1 MNYFSDVYL
10 ARLNRYG
17 DTLQGRIYGK
27 MENDFKVFRDKSLN
41 KVEVEFDGK
50 KYDSVLQSETVN
62 EKETIDY
69 LLTERPVHI
78 AAGTIFVVRQER
90 TGELQHW
97 MILLQEQY
105 QTMGYNKYKVI
116 LMERQVS
123 WIDGQIIHTS
133 WAHQMS
139 ATGNLNSRDRAIATN
154 FKISDNVAVDIPTKT
169 MQLIMPKNDNFG
181 RNSKFNLNDATWKVY
196 GYDKE
201 SLQNVM
207 AITLKE
213 TYTEDGELANL
224 EQLNGWTMTT
234 SMGEEIVSNTA
245 GSINQNVDFFPYYN
259 GAAAS
264 QQVEVSCSDKDLI
277 IEKVANNCYHLL
289 YGGEKTEFVLDA
301 HITGT
306 TLTLNIPVVI
316 AAAAEYISIVGPKKI
331 KVNEIVELDISS
343 NILDYDVEIESEKGC
358 FEIVSTAA
366 ASFKIKGTKIGQ
378 DNIVLTYNSE
388 SYKFPIEVLSFWM

>member
-69 LLTERPVHI
+69 LLTERSVHI
-78 AAGTIFVVRQER
+78 AAGTIFIVRQER

-154 FKISDNVAVDIPTKT
+154 FKISDNVAIDIPTKT

-234 SMGEEIVSNTA
+234 SMGEEIVSNTT
-245 GSINQNVDFFPYYN
+245 GGIDQNVDFFPYYN

-277 IEKVANNCYHLL
+277 IEKVANNCYHLS
-289 YGGEKTEFVLDA
+289 YSGEKTKFVLDA

-316 AAAAEYISIVGPKKI
+316 AAAAEYISIIGPKKI
-331 KVNEIVELDISS
+331 KVNEIIELDISS
-343 NILDYDVEIESEKGC
+343 NISDYDVEIESEKGC

-378 DNIVLTYNSE
+378 DNIVLIYNSK

>member
-1 MNYFSDVYL
+1 MNYFNDVYL

-17 DTLQGRIYGK
+17 DTLQDRIYGK

-50 KYDSVLQSETVN
+50 KYDSVLQSEIVN

-69 LLTERPVHI
+69 LLTERSVHI
-78 AAGTIFVVRQER
+78 AAGTIFTIYQNR

-123 WIDGQIIHTS
+123 WIDNSIIHTS

-154 FKISDNVAVDIPTKT
+154 FKISDNIAVDIPTKT

-181 RNSKFNLNDATWKVY
+181 RDSKFNLNDATWKVY

-213 TYTEDGELANL
+213 TYTEDGELANF
-224 EQLNGWTMTT
+224 EQLNGWTITT
-234 SMGEEIVSNTA
+234 SMGEEIVSDIA
-245 GSINQNVDFFPYYN
+245 GEIDQNIDFFPYYN
-259 GAAAS
+259 GAISS
-264 QQVEVSCSDKDLI
+264 QQIEIYCDDKDLS
-277 IEKVANNCYHLL
+277 IEKIADNRYHLL
-289 YGGEKTEFVLDA
+289 YSGEKTEFTLNA

-306 TLTLNIPVVI
+306 ALTLNIPVII
-316 AAAAEYISIVGPKKI
+316 APAAEYISIVGPKKI
-331 KVNEIVELDISS
+331 KINDIVELDISS
-343 NILDYDVEIESEKGC
+343 NISDYNIEIESENGC
-358 FEIVSTAA
+358 FEILSTAA
-366 ASFKIKGTKIGQ
+366 TSFKIKGTKIGQ
-378 DNIVLTYNSE
+378 DNIILTYNGK
-388 SYKFPIEVLSFWM
+388 SYKFPLEVLSFWM

>member
-69 LLTERPVHI
+69 LLTERSVHI

-123 WIDGQIIHTS
+123 WIDRQIIHAS

-154 FKISDNVAVDIPTKT
+154 FKISDNIAVDIPTKT

-245 GSINQNVDFFPYYN
+245 GGIDQNVDFFPYYN

-264 QQVEVSCSDKDLI
+264 QQVEVSCNDKDLI

-289 YGGEKTEFVLDA
+289 YSGEKTEFVLDA

-343 NILDYDVEIESEKGC
+343 NISDYDIEIKSEKGC

-378 DNIVLTYNSE
+378 DNIVLTYNSK